1 VLPGAR
7 GSAARCVETRLVQ
20 LGYTLTGPD
29 DSFDSTAV
37 AALKAFQAERGGSV
51 NGVAWRST
59 LQQLGIWVDPPPA
72 PAPTCRVS
80 LVVKLGGIG
89 DPARC
94 VETRLVQLGYGL
106 SGPDSRFDATAVTA
120 LRAFQLLS
128 GLPSD
133 GIGWKSTLQ
142 RLGIW
147 TDPQPLP
154 APTCFVSMPVKLG
167 IRGEP
172 ARCLETRLVQ
182 LGYSLTGPDDNFDAT
197 AVSALR
203 AFQSRFGLAND
214 GVAWKSSLVVL
225 GIWKEPVPMPPA
237 TCFTAWTVRAGDWGY
252 PTRCLETRLAQ
263 LGFWLG
269 NPNDTF
275 DSYGVAALKRF
286 QARYGL
292 ASSGV
297 ADIYTLGRLGIYRA
311 LVAPAAT
318 CRTHFAVRL
327 GSTGSG
333 ARCVESRLAQLGY
346 QVSGPNDVFDATAWE
361 ALRVFQYMNG
371 LTRDGIAGPQT
382 LLRLGIY
389 DPNPPPATALPEN
402 SGSGRRI
409 VYSRAQQRIWA
420 VDANGVV
427 VKTHRVS
434 GRLFEPYRGT
444 YHVYSRSLY
453 TNSITD
459 PSIRWMY
466 MVRFAYGPQGG
477 RIGFH
482 EIPNR
487 NGVPLQSSEQLGLPL
502 SGGCVRQSTADAR
515 WVWNWAY
522 IGTKVVVL

>member
-1 VLPGAR
+1 MLPGAR
-7 GSAARCVETRLVQ
+7 GSAARCVEARLVQ

-51 NGVAWRST
+51 NGIAWRST

-147 TDPQPLP
+147 TDPQPMP
-154 APTCFVSMPVKLG
+154 APTCFVSMPVKFG
-167 IRGEP
+167 TRGDP
-172 ARCLETRLVQ
+172 ARCLESRLVQ

-197 AVSALR
+197 AVVALR
-203 AFQSRFGLAND
+203 AFQSRFGLVND

-252 PTRCLETRLAQ
+252 PVRCVETRLVQ

-269 NPNDTF
+269 APNDTF
-275 DSYGVAALKRF
+275 DAYGVAALKRF

-292 ASSGV
+292 ASTGV

-311 LVAPAAT
+311 VVAPAAT

-333 ARCVESRLAQLGY
+333 RGASRV
-346 QVSGPNDVFDATAWE
+346 VSCSSAT
-361 ALRVFQYMNG
+361 RS
-371 LTRDGIAGPQT
+371 T
-382 LLRLGIY
+382 
-389 DPNPPPATALPEN
+389 
-402 SGSGRRI
+402 GRTTCSTPR
-409 VYSRAQQRIWA
+409 R
-420 VDANGVV
+420 
-427 VKTHRVS
+427 
-434 GRLFEPYRGT
+434 GRPC
-444 YHVYSRSLY
+444 
-453 TNSITD
+453 
-459 PSIRWMY
+459 
-466 MVRFAYGPQGG
+466 A
-477 RIGFH
+477 
-482 EIPNR
+482 
-487 NGVPLQSSEQLGLPL
+487 SS
-502 SGGCVRQSTADAR
+502 ST
-515 WVWNWAY
+515 
-522 IGTKVVVL
+522 